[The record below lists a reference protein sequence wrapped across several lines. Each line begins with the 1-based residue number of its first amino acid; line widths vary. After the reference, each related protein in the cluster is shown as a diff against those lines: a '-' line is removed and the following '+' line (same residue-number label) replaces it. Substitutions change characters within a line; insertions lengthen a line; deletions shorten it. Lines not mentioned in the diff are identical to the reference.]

1 MLEQLA
7 ALDKAIFL
15 FINMSLANPVT
26 DFFMPV
32 ITSDQVL
39 RVIYGLAIA
48 LILWRGDARLR
59 WLALFSALTL
69 VLTDQLSAGLMKPFF
84 ARPRPC
90 HVLVDIHLLVGCGG
104 GFSMPSSHAANS
116 LGQAFLF
123 SLTIPRLKYHLYVI
137 AGIIAISRVFVGV
150 HYPGDVLV
158 GAMVGAVCGW
168 LMAVLFDQFEK
179 RFLEEKAPSVSEG
192 S

>member
-1 MLEQLA
+1 
-7 ALDKAIFL
+7 
-15 FINMSLANPVT
+15 
-26 DFFMPV
+26 
-32 ITSDQVL
+32 
-39 RVIYGLAIA
+39 
-48 LILWRGDARLR
+48 
-59 WLALFSALTL
+59 
-69 VLTDQLSAGLMKPFF
+69 
-84 ARPRPC
+84 
-90 HVLVDIHLLVGCGG
+90 
-104 GFSMPSSHAANS
+104 MPSSHAANS